1 MGLLTES
8 SGSMSLFSNRES
20 RNLFSSENSGEQMLQ
35 GTHSWGGVKNDVSPL
50 NIGINHDF
58 NNLLNLSSGNG
69 TALPPLRGRAA
80 TEPNWFG
87 GGNIDP
93 RLVSRIDPEHNGDS
107 MNHTA
112 CIFPTQVD

>member
-1 MGLLTES
+1 
-8 SGSMSLFSNRES
+8 
-20 RNLFSSENSGEQMLQ
+20 MLQ

-107 MNHTA
+107 MEPHCVHLSNTSA
-112 CIFPTQVD
+112 PKNQGSSFDGLFK